1 MVRKMMR
8 LEDLE
13 VSYKRKGEIFEALE
27 NDDGAINY
35 LDHQR
40 NEIVFKL

>member
-1 MVRKMMR
+1 MVRKR

-13 VSYKRKGEIFEALE
+13 ESYKRKGEIFEALE
-27 NDDGAINY
+27 NHDGAINY